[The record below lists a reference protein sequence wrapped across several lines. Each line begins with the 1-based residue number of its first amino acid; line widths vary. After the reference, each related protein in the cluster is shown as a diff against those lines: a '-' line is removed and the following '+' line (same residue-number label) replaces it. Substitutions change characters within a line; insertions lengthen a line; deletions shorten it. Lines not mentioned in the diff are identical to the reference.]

1 MSFLFQRDLREK
13 LRKGLAR
20 LPAPKNDFE
29 VVLPD
34 ENESQNE
41 DDEMKGENNG
51 TQDFV
56 DDQSDLDDQVRAL
69 RIRKSRLKS

>member
-1 MSFLFQRDLREK
+1 MREQ
-13 LRKGLAR
+13 LRKGLSR

-34 ENESQNE
+34 ENDAQNE

-56 DDQSDLDDQVRAL
+56 EDQSDLDDRVRAL
-69 RIRKSRLKS
+69 RIKHSKFLY